1 MLSQRSKR
9 CSNIKLGSACDAYV
23 KMRKMKA
30 DELLDQ
36 GKNLFTSRRN
46 SGPVWTLIEGVKDDV
61 NGQ

>member
-9 CSNIKLGSACDAYV
+9 CSDIELGSASDAYV

-46 SGPVWTLIEGVKDDV
+46 SGPVWALIEGRQ
-61 NGQ
+61 G